1 MALSISCTNEEQ
13 VPVTAS
19 PVSSS
24 GRPAA
29 IDGALTVTVQSGDG
43 TVLQDEAT
51 PLVFTC
57 RSGDGP
63 GETVYLVSADADLG
77 EGVVT
82 ISDLVTL
89 TVTSATAA
97 SFGLAQGT
105 VEPKVPD
112 AAAPAPAQATRPRTS
127 KA

>member
-19 PVSSS
+19 PVSAS

-29 IDGALTVTVQSGDG
+29 IDGALVVTVQSGDG
-43 TVLQDEAT
+43 TVVQDAAT
-51 PLVFTC
+51 PLTFTC

-77 EGVVT
+77 AGVVT

-89 TVTSATAA
+89 TVTSASAA
-97 SFGLAQGT
+97 AFGLAQGP
-105 VEPKVPD
+105 VEAKVAD
-112 AAAPAPAQATRPRTS
+112 APAQARR
-127 KA
+127 ARG